1 MSQMY
6 KVFVNDKP
14 IIITSSSKN
23 EKNFPI
29 YSFSEIN
36 FKDVLLKLQETSTFG
51 IILITANLELD
62 WQLFI
67 KNLKVIP
74 AAGGLVLNDEKSV
87 LFIYRNEVWDL
98 PKGGIEKGESKE
110 IAAIREV
117 EEECGITN
125 LSIIKQLPTT
135 YHIYDYKGLNLK
147 QTFWFLMHSNDDSTL
162 TPQLEE
168 GITKVAFLNSKEIKS
183 ALTNTYTNIKLV
195 YDAYKQA

>member
-1 MSQMY
+1 MY

-23 EKNFPI
+23 EKSFPI

-36 FKDVLLKLQETSTFG
+36 FKDILQKLQETSTLG
-51 IILITANLELD
+51 IVLITANLELD
-62 WQLFI
+62 WQSFI
-67 KNLKVIP
+67 KNLNIIP

-98 PKGGIEKGESKE
+98 PKGGIEKGESKK
-110 IAAIREV
+110 IAALREV

-125 LSIIKQLPTT
+125 LTILKQLPTT
-135 YHIYDYKGLNLK
+135 YHIYDYEGLNLK
-147 QTFWFLMHSNDDSTL
+147 QTFWFLMHSNHNSTL

-168 GITKVAFLNSKEIKS
+168 GITKVAFLNSEEIKN
-183 ALTNTYTNIKLV
+183 ALSNTYTNIKLV

>member
-1 MSQMY
+1 
-6 KVFVNDKP
+6 P
-14 IIITSSSKN
+14 T
-23 EKNFPI
+23 

-36 FKDVLLKLQETSTFG
+36 FKDVLLKLQDTSTLG
-51 IILITANLELD
+51 IILIAANLELD

-125 LSIIKQLPTT
+125 LSILKQLPTT

-147 QTFWFLMHSNDDSTL
+147 QTFWFLMHSNDTSAL

-168 GITKVAFLNSKEIKS
+168 GITKVAFLNSKKIKS
-183 ALTNTYTNIKLV
+183 ALLNTYTNIKLV

>member
-1 MSQMY
+1 MY

-14 IIITSSSKN
+14 IIITSSSKI
-23 EKNFPI
+23 EKNFPT

-36 FKDVLLKLQETSTFG
+36 FKDVLLKLQDTSTLG
-51 IILITANLELD
+51 IILIAANLELD

-74 AAGGLVLNDEKSV
+74 AAGGLVLNNEKSV

-125 LSIIKQLPTT
+125 LSILKQLPTT

-147 QTFWFLMHSNDDSTL
+147 QTFWFLMHSNDTSAL

-168 GITKVAFLNSKEIKS
+168 GITKVAFLNSKKIKS
-183 ALTNTYTNIKLV
+183 ALLNTYTNIKLV

>member
-23 EKNFPI
+23 EKNLPT

-36 FKDVLLKLQETSTFG
+36 FKDVLLKLQDTSTLG
-51 IILITANLELD
+51 IILIAANLELD

-87 LFIYRNEVWDL
+87 LFIYRNKVWDL

-125 LSIIKQLPTT
+125 LSILKQLTTT

-147 QTFWFLMHSNDDSTL
+147 QTFWFLMHSNDTSAL

-168 GITKVAFLNSKEIKS
+168 GITKVAFLNSKKIKS
-183 ALTNTYTNIKLV
+183 ALLNTYTNIKLV